1 MHLPDITSC
10 LYHITTDTYFL
21 HVLQF
26 DLLLQIS
33 FFGIALFADIIKNL
47 VTKLIFVRHTH
58 EGGEQVTDF
67 QEVYNLYFRD
77 VYRYALSLCRN
88 ELVAEEI
95 TQETFYKALD
105 KLGSFDGKCKVSVWL
120 CQIAKNTY
128 ISMCRKDKHLDPCAD
143 TTLIP
148 CVGSIEDR
156 FCDQETAFAIHKV
169 LHTLEEPYKEVF
181 SLRTFGELSF
191 KQIAELF
198 GRTET
203 WARVTYHRARLKI
216 KEELK

>member
-1 MHLPDITSC
+1 M
-10 LYHITTDTYFL
+10 
-21 HVLQF
+21 
-26 DLLLQIS
+26 
-33 FFGIALFADIIKNL
+33 
-47 VTKLIFVRHTH
+47 
-58 EGGEQVTDF
+58 TDF

-88 ELVAEEI
+88 ESAAEEI
-95 TQETFYKALD
+95 TQETFFKALQ
-105 KLGSFDGKCKVSVWL
+105 KLDRFDGKCKVSVWL

-128 ISMCRKDKHLDPCAD
+128 LSMCRKDKRLDSNTD
-143 TTLIP
+143 TTLLPSDDIF
-148 CVGSIEDR
+148 EDH
-156 FCDQETAFAIHKV
+156 FWDQETAFAIHKI

-198 GRTET
+198 GKTEA

>member
-1 MHLPDITSC
+1 MQVNFDIT
-10 LYHITTDTYFL
+10 
-21 HVLQF
+21 
-26 DLLLQIS
+26 
-33 FFGIALFADIIKNL
+33 LFADIIKIL
-47 VTKLIFVRHTH
+47 VTNFDFVRYIG
-58 EGGEQVTDF
+58 EGGEEVADF
-67 QEVYNLYFRD
+67 QEVYTLYFRD

-88 ELVAEEI
+88 EALAEEI
-95 TQETFYKALD
+95 TQETFYKALN
-105 KLGSFDGKCKVSVWL
+105 KLGNFDGKCKVSVWL

-128 ISMCRKDKHLDPCAD
+128 ISMCRKDKHLDPGAD

-148 CVGSIEDR
+148 CVGNIEDS

-198 GRTET
+198 GRTES

-216 KEELK
+216 KEEIK